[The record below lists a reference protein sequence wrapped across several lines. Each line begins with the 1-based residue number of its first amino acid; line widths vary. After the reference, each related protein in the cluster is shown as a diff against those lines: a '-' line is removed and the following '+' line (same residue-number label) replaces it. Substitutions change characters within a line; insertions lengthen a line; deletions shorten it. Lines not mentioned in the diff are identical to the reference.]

1 MMDTSKQVEDQHL
14 MGLFLEKETGN
25 KEETGRRKTEREK
38 TVLRNHKEILNC
50 VYSNGLCKCTF
61 FWHVELKISSYL
73 DSVFLRIS
81 IPHSELV

>member
-1 MMDTSKQVEDQHL
+1 MKTRKQVENQHL

-25 KEETGRRKTEREK
+25 KEENSRRKTEREK
-38 TVLRNHKEILNC
+38 TVLRNHIEILNF
-50 VYSNGLCKCTF
+50 VYEMVCASTF

-73 DSVFLRIS
+73 DNVFLRIS